1 MIERKIV
8 FSGEEKFFQGHFPGF
23 PVLPG
28 VQQLLTAH
36 KVASELSGG
45 KLTVKSVRRMKFVKV
60 IEPGDEITVKVGEG
74 AQGEYAYEISKGGAV
89 CSSGVLECC

>member
-8 FSGEEKFFQGHFPGF
+8 FSGEERFFQGHFPGF

-28 VQQLLTAH
+28 VQQLMMAYDLAR
-36 KVASELSGG
+36 ELAGRE
-45 KLTVKSVRRMKFVKV
+45 LTVKSVKRMKFVKV
-60 IEPGDEITVKVGEG
+60 VEPGDEITAKVDECANGD
-74 AQGEYAYEISKGGAV
+74 YAYEISKGGMI